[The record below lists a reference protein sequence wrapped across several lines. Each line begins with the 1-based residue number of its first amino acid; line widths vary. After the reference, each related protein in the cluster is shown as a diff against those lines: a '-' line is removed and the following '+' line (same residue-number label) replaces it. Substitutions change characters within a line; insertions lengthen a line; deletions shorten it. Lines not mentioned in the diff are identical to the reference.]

1 MDKYNKALQNLFD
14 KPAKPNKAFVNGLEK
29 SILSEFKKDNPSIK
43 FISIFNMRI
52 NQKIVKYSVL
62 SLAVLG
68 LLGGGLYYTNKTY
81 IQPKRIVEQQK
92 ILNLIAQNNPSN
104 YSKTDESKDTVESI
118 NTGNSKMSSLLLIS
132 SVDRDYNYIKTVNEY
147 EIGQGIDKCRSS
159 VPYSGSVTRDESI
172 QYFKDKTDYMSTDSV
187 YAAYYGSD
195 IYDYTL
201 TVGNESWVYRGGSY
215 AVHTINNVTATSY
228 LARDAV
234 MESVEV
240 DTEDVDYYKLMFGED
255 AEVLDTVTKDGKKY
269 YKIQW
274 SYEFGCQEYTDS
286 DTISNSSDDRKT
298 YVIALVDAQS
308 YEIVSQDVYIDSIS
322 DKNMLYSL
330 NTTIV
335 KKDIAQADVDKEFK
349 FNFNVPVKTYDVS
362 EYDQSDEYK
371 EDLISYLKENKLDV
385 LYLSNTDYGLN
396 SANNPYV
403 ITIPEYESH
412 LIDRSFYSSKPYGEA
427 IYNDYKDMFEPYIDT
442 SIVNPVLQL
451 YYSDTDFI
459 SSVSVSE
466 YDKTY
471 SDTELIKSLMGEVD
485 ANLTENISIAIGN
498 DSITAKVYEVGI
510 EINSVSSGSSGAD
523 DVVSDDTGRSE
534 YVTYLIAFVYE
545 NRNYM
550 VQVYSN
556 TEQNSSSFESLLKFN
571 KAGYSD
577 SNLLNTVLEEKIVE
591 EVIAY

>member
-92 ILNLIAQNNPSN
+92 ILNLIAQNNPLN
-104 YSKTDESKDTVESI
+104 YSGESEDTAQDTST
-118 NTGNSKMSSLLLIS
+118 NNSKAAIAFFLAS
-132 SVDRDYNYIKTVNEY
+132 SVDRDYNYIKTINEY
-147 EIGQGIDKCRSS
+147 EMGEGINKCKCS
-159 VPYSGSVTRDESI
+159 VPYSGSVTKEEDI
-172 QYFKDKTDYMSTDSV
+172 QYFENNTDYMSTDSV
-187 YAAYYGSD
+187 YIVYYGND
-195 IYDYTL
+195 IYDYNL
-201 TVGNESWVYRGGSY
+201 NVGNESWTYRGGSY
-215 AVHTINNVTATSY
+215 AVHTINDVTQLSY
-228 LARDAV
+228 LTKDAV
-234 MESVEV
+234 AESLEIS
-240 DTEDVDYYKLMFGED
+240 TEDDDYYKLMFGED
-255 AEVLDTVTKDGKKY
+255 AEILDTITKDGKKY

-274 SYEFGCQEYTDS
+274 SYESGCQEYTEG
-286 DTISNSSDDRKT
+286 DTTSNLSDDRKT
-298 YVIALVDAQS
+298 YVVALVDAQS
-308 YEIVSQDVYIDSIS
+308 YEIISQDMYIDSVS

-330 NTTIV
+330 KTTTV
-335 KKDIAQADVDKEFK
+335 KKNITQTDADNEFK
-349 FNFNVPVKTYDVS
+349 FNFDIPVKTYDIS
-362 EYDQSDEYK
+362 EYDQSDEYR
-371 EDLISYLKENKLDV
+371 EDLISYLKENKLNV
-385 LYLSNTDYGLN
+385 LYLNSTDYELG
-396 SANNPYV
+396 SVSNPYV
-403 ITIPEYESH
+403 VTIPEYESY